1 MFRPAGCLRR
11 SWPILP
17 RRPNAGRDI
26 QSAGTGKVFPQNAK
40 KAQEDKSP
48 RLPDQECLP
57 IGQRALA
64 EAVVKSKV
72 PALVARWRDG
82 GWRRVEYAADLG
94 SAADANVRAS
104 CCASSAPEVQ
114 ALCRVTMVC
123 CLRRRASVRRRFSHP
138 RSRSRA
144 APRPRSTGSL
154 CRATLRPAQA
164 RAARSHGSSR
174 AGRGRGCR
182 QAPYRG

>member
-1 MFRPAGCLRR
+1 
-11 SWPILP
+11 LP

-94 SAADANVRAS
+94 ALLTPMHAHSA
-104 CCASSAPEVQ
+104 VQ
-114 ALCRVTMVC
+114 AGAQRCRRCAV
-123 CLRRRASVRRRFSHP
+123 
-138 RSRSRA
+138 
-144 APRPRSTGSL
+144 
-154 CRATLRPAQA
+154 
-164 RAARSHGSSR
+164 
-174 AGRGRGCR
+174 
-182 QAPYRG
+182 